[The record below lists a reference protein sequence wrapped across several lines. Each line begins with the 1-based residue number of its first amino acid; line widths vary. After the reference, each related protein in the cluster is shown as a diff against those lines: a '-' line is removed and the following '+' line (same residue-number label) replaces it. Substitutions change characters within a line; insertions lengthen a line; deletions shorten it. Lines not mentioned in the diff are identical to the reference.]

1 MSLGN
6 RLLVDERKAKRRF
19 QQARALV
26 FKQRLKER
34 ATQAEQI
41 LCSALTDRHYWFRFQ
56 SCFYSPDI
64 LFIPDFRLALHHQ
77 KLIIELDGGY
87 HENQRAYDEQRTRW
101 LQKNR
106 NCVVIRFT
114 NDEVIY
120 DLPTVMGKIAAMNPK
135 KRGKC

>member
-6 RLLVDERKAKRRF
+6 RVLIDERKAKRRF
-19 QQARALV
+19 QQARAVV
-26 FKQRLKER
+26 FKQRLKAR
-34 ATQAEQI
+34 ATPAEQV
-41 LCSALTDRHYWFRFQ
+41 LCHALTDRHYWFRFQ

-87 HENQRAYDEQRTRW
+87 HKNQLAYDEQRTRW

-114 NDEVIY
+114 NDEVIH
-120 DLPTVMGKIAAMNPK
+120 DLLRVMMTIAAFNPK
-135 KRGKC
+135 KRWKC

>member
-6 RLLVDERKAKRRF
+6 SARIDERKAKRRF

-26 FKQRLKER
+26 FKQQLKDR
-34 ATQAEQI
+34 ATPAEQV
-41 LCSALTDRHYWFRFQ
+41 LCHALTDQHYWFRFQ
-56 SCFYSPDI
+56 SCFYSPDT

-77 KLIIELDGGY
+77 KLIIELDGAY

-106 NCVVIRFT
+106 NCIVIRFT

-120 DLPTVMGKIAAMNPK
+120 ELPKVMMTIAAFNPK
-135 KRGKC
+135 QRGKC